1 MDAPREFGDYLTCS
15 VLSST
20 MPAALP
26 GRAVSR
32 RAWRMV
38 RTNVIVAFAFNFVV
52 VATLVSMIL
61 SYVM

>member
-20 MPAALP
+20 MTAALP

-32 RAWRMV
+32 KAWRMV
-38 RTNVIVAFAFNFVV
+38 RANVIVAFAFNSVV